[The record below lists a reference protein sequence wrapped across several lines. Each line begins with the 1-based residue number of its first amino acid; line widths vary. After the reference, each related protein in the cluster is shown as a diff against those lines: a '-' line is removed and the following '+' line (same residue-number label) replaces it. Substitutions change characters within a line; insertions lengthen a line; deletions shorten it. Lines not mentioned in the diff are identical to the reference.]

1 MRFMIPVFFQ
11 KMLCITALFFLFQS
25 RFTQLMIRLLTALK
39 TARKKLIFNV
49 ELL

>member
-11 KMLCITALFFLFQS
+11 KMLCITALFLLIPS
-25 RFTQLMIRLLTALK
+25 RFIQLMIRLLTALK
-39 TARKKLIFNV
+39 TVWKKLIFNV